1 MPKSNVVYWKKKL
14 YKNKEHDEQNQKELK
29 EMGWNVI
36 IIWECQLKKD
46 KQKQILEELYD
57 QIIFKCK

>member
-46 KQKQILEELYD
+46 KQKQTLEELYD